1 MKTKKLQFMIRDIKS
16 RYSAPRDFNGGGSG
30 LISNAKEYYRFLQM
44 LLNGGELE
52 GERILSRKTIELMTL
67 NHLPDN
73 QTMADMGSSGS
84 FSEVRYHGM
93 GYGLSMAVT
102 TDPAASQ
109 SPLSKGSYN
118 WGGMASTYFLVDPKE
133 DLLAIF
139 MTQFIQLML
148 FLFDLRWPQWYMVP
162 LLINQNHRQI
172 EILQFSV
179 SNFIFSLQICI
190 SIKTILVISL
200 RSEIPSRPALKLT
213 RDKPLG

>member
-1 MKTKKLQFMIRDIKS
+1 
-16 RYSAPRDFNGGGSG
+16 
-30 LISNAKEYYRFLQM
+30 M

-118 WGGMASTYFLVDPKE
+118 WGGMASTYFWIDPKE
-133 DLLAIF
+133 DLF
-139 MTQFIQLML
+139 RVML

-172 EILQFSV
+172 EILPV
-179 SNFIFSLQICI
+179 
-190 SIKTILVISL
+190 L
-200 RSEIPSRPALKLT
+200 RL
-213 RDKPLG
+213 